1 MISLCLW
8 SVTQT
13 LCSLEWNKLSP
24 ASKLLPIQCPLSI
37 ISYLSHTSMAWLIW
51 GFLQLSDLSFLT
63 TPPLPSISAPITII
77 TPLYSFIALRVFL
90 ITYCLSFRSSDCY
103 SGLRALCLQSIFF
116 EKNTSS
122 ILSEYLYTYLFMC
135 IYVCC
140 IHTHYCTFLNCVK
153 LKKPKYCSSPV
164 LIIMLFHFPNFE
176 FSKYLQKL
184 LLVLVKTKRPWVD
197 LKFIRKILYR

>member
-1 MISLCLW
+1 MP
-8 SVTQT
+8 SVYNI
-13 LCSLEWNKLSP
+13 LPLPHLNGLVNLRLPSALRSVFLDNSP
-24 ASKLLPIQCPLSI
+24 FPINQCPNN
-37 ISYLSHTSMAWLIW
+37 YYN
-51 GFLQLSDLSFLT
+51 
-63 TPPLPSISAPITII
+63 TII
-77 TPLYSFIALRVFL
+77 FIYSTQGIFNNM
-90 ITYCLSFRSSDCY
+90 LSVFRSSDCY

-184 LLVLVKTKRPWVD
+184 LPVLVKTKRP
-197 LKFIRKILYR
+197 